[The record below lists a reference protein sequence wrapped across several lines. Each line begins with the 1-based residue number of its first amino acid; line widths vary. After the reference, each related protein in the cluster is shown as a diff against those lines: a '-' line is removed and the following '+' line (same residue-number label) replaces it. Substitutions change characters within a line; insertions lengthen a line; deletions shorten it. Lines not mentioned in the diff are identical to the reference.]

1 MRVSSG
7 SRNREWFD
15 AESHDMHW
23 VDRGPEP
30 GRLEDIRARYTPRWV
45 RFYGSGAGGKPSD
58 TRWREFSD
66 ELADAFHGLCAYCEE
81 PCRGEV
87 DHFRPKSR
95 FPALVYA
102 WSNWL
107 FACHDC
113 NHAKLDKW
121 PPAGYADP
129 CARSRPAHPERFF
142 TFDFL
147 TGEILPKEGLSPARR
162 RKAQD
167 TIDDLRLN
175 EWHHLRKRLVWLRL
189 ISEIIPGD
197 PAEMTDESEEQRAH
211 YCSRAAPYSSITRQW
226 LSERG
231 HRCD

>member
-1 MRVSSG
+1 MRVLRLRKQG
-7 SRNREWFD
+7 MFD

-30 GRLEDIRARYTPRWV
+30 AGLAHIRARYTPRWSEY
-45 RFYGSGAGGKPSD
+45 YGSGVGNKPRD
-58 TRWREFSD
+58 DGWREFSD
-66 ELADAFHGLCAYCEE
+66 DLCRAFHGLCAYCEHL
-81 PCRGEV
+81 CRGEV

-95 FPALVYA
+95 FPDLVYD

-121 PPAGYADP
+121 PPTGYVDP
-129 CARSRPAHPERFF
+129 CSRSRSARLERFF
-142 TFDFL
+142 TFDTL
-147 TGEILPKEGLSPARR
+147 TGEMLPKEGLSRARR

-175 EWHHLRKRLVWLRL
+175 AWHHLQKRRVWLRL
-189 ISEIIPGD
+189 FSEIIPGD
-197 PAEMTDESEEQRAH
+197 PAELTVESEEQRAH
-211 YCSRAAPYSSITRQW
+211 YCSRSTPYSSIIRHW
-226 LSERG
+226 LTEQG